1 MNSDEIGDIRIPVPA
16 TLKKQQ
22 EIVDYYNKTKNGSES
37 YYEKADALTEKAKVD
52 FENAIFS

>member
-1 MNSDEIGDIRIPVPA
+1 MALIPVPA